1 MTCQCR
7 QILRSRPPPVHAQDK
22 LDRLVSMNR
31 RALAFAVVLLIAGLA
46 PATAIIGFCA
56 RMSCC
61 RQAAEN
67 TASLGAET
75 RDCCTTLACY
85 ESPAARLTS
94 TFALAAALVVTP
106 ATPVL
111 APAVP
116 VQTLVDSA
124 RSDRSPPPDIGVRL
138 AVLSTLLI

>member
-1 MTCQCR
+1 
-7 QILRSRPPPVHAQDK
+7 
-22 LDRLVSMNR
+22 MNR

-61 RQAAEN
+61 RHAADT
-67 TASLGAET
+67 TAALGTET

-85 ESPAARLTS
+85 ESPTARLTT
-94 TFALAAALVVTP
+94 TFALAAALVAMP
-106 ATPVL
+106 ALPVI
-111 APAVP
+111 APALPAPLP
-116 VQTLVDSA
+116 VGSV
-124 RSDRSPPPDIGVRL
+124 RSDRSPPLEVGVRL

>member
-1 MTCQCR
+1 
-7 QILRSRPPPVHAQDK
+7 V
-22 LDRLVSMNR
+22 NR

-61 RQAAEN
+61 RQAAE
-67 TASLGAET
+67 TTLAFGAET

-94 TFALAAALVVTP
+94 TFALAAALVM
-106 ATPVL
+106 
-111 APAVP
+111 APAIPVAAPVVP
-116 VQTLVDSA
+116 AQALLANV
-124 RSDRSPPPDIGVRL
+124 RSDDSPPPPDIGVRL